1 MGQVLINCSV
11 SPCWIQNVASQPKE
25 FFEKAIIKAISQKGD
40 NVYQN
45 FKVTNIAPQKGEYR
59 DQDYMLVDFKYELLT
74 GAGFEVDRRG
84 VASVTS
90 EGNAVEL
97 LWTATTRQRYK
108 KLEPTL
114 RDIAGSFRCYTD
126 GLNFSEELLA

>member
-1 MGQVLINCSV
+1 MI
-11 SPCWIQNVASQPKE
+11 
-25 FFEKAIIKAISQKGD
+25 
-40 NVYQN
+40 
-45 FKVTNIAPQKGEYR
+45 
-59 DQDYMLVDFKYELLT
+59 VDFRYELLT

-90 EGNAVEL
+90 EGAAVEV
-97 LWTATTRQRYK
+97 LWTATTRQRFK

-126 GLNFSEELLA
+126 GLNFSEELMA

>member
-1 MGQVLINCSV
+1 M
-11 SPCWIQNVASQPKE
+11 
-25 FFEKAIIKAISQKGD
+25 
-40 NVYQN
+40 YQN
-45 FKVTNIAPQKGEYR
+45 FKVTNIVSQKGEYR

-114 RDIAGSFRCYTD
+114 RSIAGSFRCYTD